1 MIELRFK
8 DSGAAYEAAKEIADR
23 LGISVRDYLLM
34 CISEGRRVLTIRTA
48 VQPDDLDIPAFKR
61 RSSMAFGP
69 GELEEELRRFRE
81 PIKSFGNKQE
91 KPNSWE

>member
-34 CISEGRRVLTIRTA
+34 CISEGHRALVISTIVESRN
-48 VQPDDLDIPAFKR
+48 LDIPAFKR
-61 RSSMAFGP
+61 RTSTAIDRD
-69 GELEEELRRFRE
+69 ELEEALRLLRTT
-81 PIKSFGNKQE
+81 IKPTGKE
-91 KPNSWE
+91 DG